1 MTRFS
6 RKKRDD
12 ILIKGKGTIFDALD
26 DAIKGIWRINDDEY
40 DYICEQEKEI
50 IDALLYPI
58 DNDEN
63 ITISELKNSIK
74 VINKAIQ
81 KYYLTNL

>member
-58 DNDEN
+58 DNED
-63 ITISELKNSIK
+63 ITISGLKNSIK
-74 VINKAIQ
+74 IINKVIQ

>member
-63 ITISELKNSIK
+63 TTISGLKNSIK
-74 VINKAIQ
+74 IINKVIQ